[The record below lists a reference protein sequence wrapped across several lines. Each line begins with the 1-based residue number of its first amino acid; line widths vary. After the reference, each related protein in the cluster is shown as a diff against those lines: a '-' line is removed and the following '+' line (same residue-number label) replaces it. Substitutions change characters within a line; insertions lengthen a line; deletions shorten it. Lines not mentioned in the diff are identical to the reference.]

1 MDATM
6 YLFREKISLGLLNF
20 PRVGFMDCLFGMKL
34 QVEFKR
40 YLGNKQNH
48 KWSNQIISYANGDLP
63 SHGKTRKKWIEHYD
77 RIYFPLNINGNH
89 WISCCVNFPLKIVEV
104 FDCAGLHH
112 KRDVEPFATAIPRI
126 LGTLLGK
133 VDGGKVSLS
142 PYTIVHTPVP
152 LGLNKSQGDCGVYAL
167 KYMECHMLDLPL
179 KMLEDENI
187 KCARHKIVFDLL
199 EAAFDPVFIEQMAMF
214 EPPPRD
220 SEIVEIN

>member
-20 PRVGFMDCLFGMKL
+20 PRVGFMDCLFGMNL

-40 YLGNKQNH
+40 FLGNKQNH
-48 KWSNQIISYANGDLP
+48 KWN
-63 SHGKTRKKWIEHYD
+63 
-77 RIYFPLNINGNH
+77 
-89 WISCCVNFPLKIVEV
+89 
-104 FDCAGLHH
+104 
-112 KRDVEPFATAIPRI
+112 
-126 LGTLLGK
+126 
-133 VDGGKVSLS
+133 GGKVSLS

-167 KYMECHMLDLPL
+167 KYIECHMLDLPL

-199 EAAFDPVFIEQMAMF
+199 EAAFDPVFIEQMTMF